1 MPSFAISKFTVLL
14 GPRWVSA
21 EFLCLSTGP
30 NLDGT
35 ERSAAIGK
43 QLSVFKIAVYRK
55 LYIPLCA
62 ELCYISYITQE
73 LSKRKI
79 ICVKKFT
86 KERILDHEKEKTPCA
101 ATRSG
106 NVPWAYRLR
115 QQDEPQRP
123 PKHGGYCEKGFSEDR
138 LHQRAAFPYHL

>member
-35 ERSAAIGK
+35 EQSAAIGK
-43 QLSVFKIAVYRK
+43 GLSVFKIAVYRK

-62 ELCYISYITQE
+62 ELFILVISH
-73 LSKRKI
+73 KI
-79 ICVKKFT
+79 
-86 KERILDHEKEKTPCA
+86 
-101 ATRSG
+101 
-106 NVPWAYRLR
+106 Y
-115 QQDEPQRP
+115 Q
-123 PKHGGYCEKGFSEDR
+123 KGKS
-138 LHQRAAFPYHL
+138 YV